1 MTHHFKYIFMK
12 RKCTLFLIL
21 LLMAGGVFA
30 QRITVRGTVRS
41 VMEDNISMPGVTIMV
56 RGTSQ
61 GTITDVDGRY
71 AIEVEPDATLVFSY
85 VGMET
90 QEIHVQG
97 RTTIDVGLRMD
108 IARLG
113 EVVVVGYGT
122 ESSRLISGSLGVVGE
137 GEIRDVP
144 LRTVDGVLQGRSAGV
159 QISQSSGTPGSA
171 ASVRIRGNSS
181 ITAGNEPLYVIDGI
195 PLTTGNYGQVGFSGQ
210 GITALSDINP
220 NDIESITVLKDAS
233 AAAIYG
239 ARATNGVILITTR
252 RGARKETAIN
262 FNASVG
268 MQEVVR
274 LQEMLNAEQWH
285 DYRGTQPAAG
295 EPLADTDW
303 LSEVFRTAPMSNYEL
318 SASGGSENTN
328 FFLSGSYFNQEGILL
343 GTSYERLNARL
354 NLDHRI
360 NDRASMG
367 ASFGASYSLNHRVE
381 GDQSLNGVLPNALTM
396 PPIHPVFNE
405 DGSYNE
411 NGPYANPV
419 AIGREA
425 INEAHSY
432 RTLGNAFLDYR
443 ILDNLSFNTKW
454 GFDLLSLREH
464 SFDPPTTRQGAR
476 SNGIGLEAQVNV
488 LNIVSNNVLRYV
500 NTFSGLHNVEA
511 IAGYSFEIFQRRN
524 QFSRGVDFPGPYFQ
538 YISEAATITDA
549 YARAVNRGIN
559 SYFGQAR
566 YNYDYRYIFSFSG
579 RVDGSSKFGENNRY
593 GFFPAAS
600 VAWRVS
606 EEQFFRALNSPVN
619 ELRIRASYGLTGND
633 GIPDFAYLNLY
644 RGGANYLGQAGIAP
658 SQLPNPDLKW
668 ETTRQR
674 NIGFDVGLWADR
686 LEVSFDYYNN
696 HTTDLLF
703 SRPVSMTSGY
713 SSITSNIGELENK
726 GVELS
731 ITSVNLQRSDFEW
744 NSRLNLSRNRNK
756 VLSLYKDQPLD
767 NLGRGSNSVRVGEPM
782 GIFFGYRSLGVD
794 PSTGEIVFDD
804 VNGDGVIN
812 ADDRVRIGDPNP
824 DLIGGFTN
832 NLRYKQFDLSVFLQF
847 SYGNDIF
854 NGNRLYIESMKGS
867 DNQSIAILDRWRQ
880 PGDRTHVP
888 RVTETDPNNNNRISS
903 RFIEDGSYL
912 RVKNMTL
919 SYTLG
924 GSTAER
930 LRIRSARIFVTGQNL
945 LTFTNYSGMDP
956 EVNYAGAD
964 NLRIGTDFFTHPHAR
979 TISVGIN
986 LGL

>member
-1 MTHHFKYIFMK
+1 MK
-12 RKCTLFLIL
+12 RKYITLLLLIL
-21 LLMAGGVFA
+21 MASGAFA
-30 QRITVRGTVRS
+30 QQITVTGTVRS

-56 RGTSQ
+56 EGTTQ
-61 GTITDVDGRY
+61 GTITDIDGRY
-71 AIEVEPDATLVFSY
+71 VIEVAPDAILVFSY

-90 QEIHVQG
+90 QHVPVQG

-195 PLTTGNYGQVGFSGQ
+195 PMTTGNYGQVGFSGQ

-252 RGARKETAIN
+252 RGARQETTVN

-268 MQEVVR
+268 MQEVVK

-285 DYRGTQPAAG
+285 DYRGTQPAPG
-295 EPLADTDW
+295 QPLVDTDW

-328 FFLSGSYFNQEGILL
+328 FFISGSYFDQQGILL
-343 GTSYERLNARL
+343 GTAYERLNTRL

-360 NDRASMG
+360 SDRATLG
-367 ASFGASYSLNHRVE
+367 ASFGASYSLNNRVE

-396 PPIHPVFNE
+396 PPIHPVYNE

-419 AIGREA
+419 AIGTEA

-432 RTLGNAFLDYR
+432 RAIGNAFLDYR
-443 ILDNLSFNTKW
+443 LFDNLSFNTKW
-454 GFDLLSLREH
+454 GFDMLSLREH
-464 SFDPPTTRQGAR
+464 SYDPPTTRQGAR
-476 SNGIGLEAQVNV
+476 SNGIGLEAQNNV

-500 NTFSGLHNVEA
+500 NTFSAQHNVEA
-511 IAGYSFEIFQRRN
+511 LAGYSFEIFQRRN

-559 SYFGQAR
+559 SYFGQAK
-566 YNYDYRYIFSFSG
+566 YNYDYKYILSFSG

-600 VAWRVS
+600 LAWRVS
-606 EEQFFRALNSPVN
+606 EEAFFRGLGSPVN

-633 GIPDFAYLNLY
+633 GIPDFAYLSLY
-644 RGGANYLGQAGIAP
+644 GGGANYLGQAGISP

-668 ETTRQR
+668 ETTTQR
-674 NIGFDVGLWADR
+674 NIGFDLGIWDDR

-696 HTTDLLF
+696 HTRDLLF

-731 ITSVNLQRSDFEW
+731 LTSVNVQSQDFEW
-744 NSRLNLSRNRNK
+744 NSRLNLSHNRNK

-767 NLGRGSNSVRVGEPM
+767 NLGRGSNSVRVDEPM

-794 PSTGEIVFDD
+794 PSTGEMVFDD

-832 NLRYKQFDLSVFLQF
+832 NLRYRQFDLSVFLQF

-854 NGNRLYIESMKGS
+854 NGNRLYIESMKGA
-867 DNQSIAILDRWRQ
+867 DNQTIAVVDRWRQ
-880 PGDRTHVP
+880 PGDQTHVP

-919 SYTLG
+919 SYSLKST
-924 GSTAER
+924 TAER
-930 LRIRSARIFVTGQNL
+930 LWIRSARLFVTGQNL

-979 TISVGIN
+979 TISLGIN

>member
-1 MTHHFKYIFMK
+1 MKQKCIIFL
-12 RKCTLFLIL
+12 TL
-21 LLMAGGVFA
+21 LLLAGGAYA

-41 VMEDNISMPGVTIMV
+41 IMEDKITMPGVTIMV
-56 RGTSQ
+56 EGTTQ
-61 GTITDVDGRY
+61 GTITDIEGRY
-71 AIEVEPDATLVFSY
+71 AIEVEPDANLVFSY

-90 QEIHVQG
+90 QVVPVQG
-97 RTTIDVGLRMD
+97 RTTIDVGMRMD
-108 IARLG
+108 VARLG

-122 ESSRLISGSLGVVGE
+122 ESSRLISGSMGVVGE
-137 GEIRDVP
+137 GEIRDIP

-252 RGARKETAIN
+252 RGAQKETTIN

-268 MQEVVR
+268 MQEVVE

-285 DYRGTQPAAG
+285 DYRGTQPEPG
-295 EPLADTDW
+295 EPLVDTDW
-303 LSEVFRTAPMSNYEL
+303 LSQVFRTAPMSNYEL
-318 SASGGSENTN
+318 SATGGGENTN
-328 FFLSGSYFNQEGILL
+328 FFVSGNYFNQEGILL
-343 GTSYERLNARL
+343 GTSYERLNTRL

-360 NDRASMG
+360 SDRASMG
-367 ASFGASYSLNHRVE
+367 VSFGASYSLNNRVE

-396 PPIHPVFNE
+396 PPIHPVYNE

-411 NGPYANPV
+411 HGPYANPV
-419 AIGREA
+419 AIGKEA

-432 RTLGNAFLDYR
+432 RTIGNAFLDYR
-443 ILDNLSFNTKW
+443 IFDKLSFNTKW

-464 SFDPPTTRQGAR
+464 SYDPPTTRQGAR
-476 SNGIGLEAQVNV
+476 SNGIGLEAQNNV
-488 LNIVSNNVLRYV
+488 MNIVSNNVLRYV
-500 NTFSGLHNVEA
+500 NTFSAVHNVEA
-511 IAGYSFEIFQRRN
+511 LAGYSFEIFQRRN
-524 QFSRGVDFPGPYFQ
+524 QFSRGVDFPGPYFE

-559 SYFGQAR
+559 SYFGQAK
-566 YNYDYRYIFSFSG
+566 YNYDYKYIFSFSG
-579 RVDGSSKFGENNRY
+579 RLDGSSKFGENNRY

-600 VAWRVS
+600 LAWRIS
-606 EEQFFRALNSPVN
+606 EEGFFQNMNTPFN
-619 ELRIRASYGLTGND
+619 EFRLRLSYGLTGND
-633 GIPDFAYLNLY
+633 GIPDFAFLNLY

-668 ETTRQR
+668 ETTSQR
-674 NIGFDVGLWADR
+674 NIGMDVGLWNDR
-686 LEVSFDYYNN
+686 LEVSVDYYNN
-696 HTTDLLF
+696 QTKDLLF

-731 ITSVNLQRSDFEW
+731 ISSVNLQSADLEW
-744 NSRLNLSRNRNK
+744 ITRLNLSHNRNQ

-794 PSTGEIVFDD
+794 PSTGEMVFDD
-804 VNGDGVIN
+804 VNGDGLIN
-812 ADDRVRIGDPNP
+812 ADDRVKIGDPNP
-824 DLIGGFTN
+824 DLTGGLTN

-912 RVKNMTL
+912 RVKNLTL
-919 SYTLG
+919 SYSLKRE
-924 GSTAER
+924 TAEK
-930 LRIRSARIFVTGQNL
+930 LRIRSARIYVSGQNL

-979 TISVGIN
+979 TVSLGIN